1 MEEEKTTTPEEETPE
16 EEKKPDLFAET
27 IKTLKQQND
36 ELKLAL
42 NDLKKQYGDMKE
54 IDLQDKGLRSF
65 DRIAREYKV
74 QYAVYKT
81 AKGQYQIFFKAPSE
95 ASMNAAFQKYSK
107 NRLKKEQRRESV
119 LGKLKKFKE
128 LVKAPVPNREKRREQ
143 ER

>member
-1 MEEEKTTTPEEETPE
+1 
-16 EEKKPDLFAET
+16 
-27 IKTLKQQND
+27 
-36 ELKLAL
+36 
-42 NDLKKQYGDMKE
+42 MKE

-107 NRLKKEQRRESV
+107 NRLKRSSAGSRCWASS
-119 LGKLKKFKE
+119 
-128 LVKAPVPNREKRREQ
+128 RSSRSW
-143 ER
+143 